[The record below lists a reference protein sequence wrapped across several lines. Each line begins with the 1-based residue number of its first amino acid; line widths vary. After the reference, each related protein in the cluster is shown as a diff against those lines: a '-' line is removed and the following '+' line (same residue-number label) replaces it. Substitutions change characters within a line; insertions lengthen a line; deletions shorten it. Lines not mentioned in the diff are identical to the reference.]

1 MPDAYGH
8 ASGQVVNRVKN
19 DLRII
24 GAPQCPE
31 CPPEAGCP
39 NNDCPCCG
47 DGCSPL
53 LCLRTPSHVHRFRA
67 LCSAQSVLT
76 LRAQM
81 GSETHFCSRG
91 ILTLRS
97 IRQVNL
103 HMGVVLI
110 WSVGYMFQDVGTEGA
125 GPGHSLRLPLGIL
138 GRP

>member
-1 MPDAYGH
+1 
-8 ASGQVVNRVKN
+8 
-19 DLRII
+19 
-24 GAPQCPE
+24 
-31 CPPEAGCP
+31 
-39 NNDCPCCG
+39 
-47 DGCSPL
+47 
-53 LCLRTPSHVHRFRA
+53 
-67 LCSAQSVLT
+67 
-76 LRAQM
+76 M

-138 GRP
+138 GRA